1 MIKIAPSILAAN
13 PLDMK
18 NEVMNADIA
27 GADYF
32 HIDIMDGHYV
42 PNISFG
48 PNLIKNIKQITNK
61 ILDVHL
67 MIKPVLPFIEK
78 FIESGADIIS
88 FHPEIEKEPKKV
100 IELIKN
106 GGCKAGIAIHPNTKI
121 AYVPTANH
129 RNLVGILMEK
139 SGGNLKNTDIYK
151 VAQFMAK
158 GDIAAFSSMTQSA
171 AIVYKIIADI
181 RRINPSSYIIWGGI
195 HAIIQPEDAIKYAD
209 AVCTGEG
216 EFAFKTFLELF

>member
-1 MIKIAPSILAAN
+1 MEPHLDQFQTYKQGELLSPQESKYNLDIRLACIEDGLDNTGFRKISAYIKS
-13 PLDMK
+13 
-18 NEVMNADIA
+18 
-27 GADYF
+27 
-32 HIDIMDGHYV
+32 
-42 PNISFG
+42 
-48 PNLIKNIKQITNK
+48 
-61 ILDVHL
+61 
-67 MIKPVLPFIEK
+67 
-78 FIESGADIIS
+78 
-88 FHPEIEKEPKKV
+88 
-100 IELIKN
+100 
-106 GGCKAGIAIHPNTKI
+106 IHPNTKV